1 MTEEKFCLNKIV
13 VAPEDGTIY
22 YNGPKLIYSEDGP
35 KLIYS
40 EDELAHLAGEP
51 LDNQERVKENIKD
64 NIHISNAHD
73 DVIKHQTCTI
83 VSVFFHDDHDE
94 YEVELSCGD
103 SIRWLG
109 NVKEIAFCPICGAE
123 VMNE

>member
-1 MTEEKFCLNKIV
+1 MAEEKLGLDRIV
-13 VAPEDGTIY
+13 LAPDGPIY
-22 YNGPKLIYSEDGP
+22 YCGSKLAYSEDG
-35 KLIYS
+35 
-40 EDELAHLAGEP
+40 LAYLAGEP
-51 LDNQERVKENIKD
+51 LVDQERVKENIKD

-109 NVKEIAFCPICGAE
+109 DAKEIAFCPICGAK
-123 VMNE
+123 VVKDTCN

>member
-13 VAPEDGTIY
+13 VAPEDSTIY
-22 YNGPKLIYSEDGP
+22 YHGPKLTYSEDGP
-35 KLIYS
+35 SCLV
-40 EDELAHLAGEP
+40 EEP
-51 LDNQERVKENIKD
+51 LGNQERAKENIKD

-109 NVKEIAFCPICGAE
+109 DAKEIAFCPICGAK
-123 VMNE
+123 VVKDTCN